1 MFNVIT
7 ALQFRWC
14 PPQNFFP
21 DYTAS
26 IGSVPSWRPAHVVIK
41 KKKEEAPQKMEES
54 SEDDEKTGS
63 KRKREDEAEKEE
75 RRKPKRIKKL
85 IYAQASAPR

>member
-1 MFNVIT
+1 M
-7 ALQFRWC
+7 
-14 PPQNFFP
+14 
-21 DYTAS
+21 
-26 IGSVPSWRPAHVVIK
+26 VIK

-85 IYAQASAPR
+85 IYAQASAPAQSILATHRDVAFGTSCTLHTASRPKVPRAHRD